1 MDYIANYWR
10 LVVPVKSTAEL
21 TAEEFLF
28 VLPWVGPHEF
38 VSSSCIAFNRWRL
51 LVVCVLGHACIGSFM
66 AFNTLME
73 GFDVYFYGHHTGAT
87 IQVMLL
93 SFVFFGFSAAFIGP
107 FVETNPP
114 RVSLATGT
122 GLVAM
127 GYLLSQLA
135 VVGQSPLFLAIG
147 FSGFSGTG
155 FGVALIA
162 LTSGVQKWFP
172 DYRGLASGLC
182 MFGLGLGF
190 SGFTLLYTW
199 MLKRAGPY
207 DPVTDVSAIPNVLWS
222 TGLGLVATLC
232 LCGCVIRT
240 PPTTFEVNGQ
250 DIHGIPISRAPN
262 PDVVH
267 DEFLKVGMTLVNYN
281 LLQDHHDTLTDV
293 HYFQQVKAMSLLQ
306 CIASADFV
314 LLYIGFAA
322 NAIPG
327 MLFATEVYDIATGVF
342 NKPSDVTNLLVF
354 QGFLANSIGRLLCPL
369 VSDMLIRVFYA
380 NPAFARKAVF
390 VTLLTA
396 QLLAFSVAH
405 AATSF
410 DSFRLVL
417 IVVVFCSGGGFALLP
432 CYVTDMFGVYHTA
445 TMCGLALTCW
455 SLRAVVV
462 GYAFA
467 AFRVTQESLGR
478 QFDWLL
484 ILVAVGWVA
493 SLLVRTN
500 SMDRFYFGYQY
511 SVCGKVVLRIGGGPG
526 IPIDVVE
533 GSLAI
538 LETARDRISSCTR

>member
-28 VLPWVGPHEF
+28 VLPWVAPHEF
-38 VSSSCIAFNRWRL
+38 VSSSCIAFTRWRL

-135 VVGQSPLFLAIG
+135 VVGQ
-147 FSGFSGTG
+147 
-155 FGVALIA
+155 
-162 LTSGVQKWFP
+162 
-172 DYRGLASGLC
+172 R
-182 MFGLGLGF
+182 
-190 SGFTLLYTW
+190 
-199 MLKRAGPY
+199 
-207 DPVTDVSAIPNVLWS
+207 
-222 TGLGLVATLC
+222 
-232 LCGCVIRT
+232 
-240 PPTTFEVNGQ
+240 
-250 DIHGIPISRAPN
+250 
-262 PDVVH
+262 
-267 DEFLKVGMTLVNYN
+267 MTLVNYN

-354 QGFLANSIGRLLCPL
+354 QGFF
-369 VSDMLIRVFYA
+369 FYA

-396 QLLAFSVAH
+396 QLLAFSAAH

-511 SVCGKVVLRIGGGPG
+511 SVCGKVMLRIGGGPG

-538 LETARDRISSCTR
+538 LETARDRISSSTR